1 MMRWG
6 ASTST
11 LVVVL
16 LTVATAG
23 GGCASLGSVDGAV
36 DKSRSIVSSGVDEAT
51 DSAEEAD
58 VELQARLNPCRC
70 PAPDFEIHV
79 RGRWRRVIIEAGDAS
94 LVTLRDEATTFEDS
108 RQLAVLWLRGDFSGS
123 ATHAGSGREYPRF
136 VLHDFRVD
144 ADVSA
149 GSAVDRRRVA
159 AQFLARVVDIDSVA
173 PLHSLTF
180 GGHRPRSNQLVE

>member
-1 MMRWG
+1 MSCG
-6 ASTST
+6 ASDSA
-11 LVVVL
+11 LVVAL
-16 LTVATAG
+16 MTVVMAG
-23 GGCASLGSVDGAV
+23 GGCAWLGAVDGAA
-36 DKSRSIVSSGVDEAT
+36 DKSRAIVSSGVDEAT

-58 VELQARLNPCRC
+58 VELQARLNPCRG

-79 RGRWRRVIIEAGDAS
+79 RGRWRRVLIESGDAS
-94 LVTLRDEATTFEDS
+94 AATLREEASAIEES
-108 RQLAVLWLRGDFSGS
+108 RQLAVLWLSGDFSGS